1 MKILI
6 VLIIN
11 FILALITY
19 MIVLLDSNVPLKD
32 YIKSFKK
39 DIKYVL
45 LIYMTFN
52 VGYLIQNI
60 CRGGLI
66 YGKWNKSWRIR

>member
-11 FILALITY
+11 FILTLLTY
-19 MIVLLDSNVPLKD
+19 MIVLLDSDVPLKN

-39 DIKYVL
+39 DIKYVI
-45 LIYMTFN
+45 LIYMTLNF
-52 VGYLIQNI
+52 GYLIQNI
-60 CRGGLI
+60 CGGGLI
-66 YGKWNKSWRIR
+66 YGK

>member
-11 FILALITY
+11 FILTLFSY
-19 MIVLLDSNVPLKD
+19 MIVLLDSDVPLKN
-32 YIKSFKK
+32 YMKLLKK
-39 DIKYVL
+39 DMKYVI

-52 VGYLIQNI
+52 FGYLIQNI
-60 CRGGLI
+60 CGGGLI
-66 YGKWNKSWRIR
+66 YEN

>member
-11 FILALITY
+11 FILTLFTY

-32 YIKSFKK
+32 YMKSLKQ
-39 DIKYVL
+39 DIKYII

-52 VGYLIQNI
+52 LGYLIQNI
-60 CRGGLI
+60 CKGGLI
-66 YGKWNKSWRIR
+66 YGK

>member
-1 MKILI
+1 MEILI

-11 FILALITY
+11 FILTLLTY
-19 MIVLLDSNVPLKD
+19 MIVLLDSDVPLKN
-32 YIKSFKK
+32 YMKSFKN
-39 DIKYVL
+39 DIKYVI

-52 VGYLIQNI
+52 FGYLIQNI

-66 YGKWNKSWRIR
+66 YGK

>member
-11 FILALITY
+11 FILTLFTY
-19 MIVLLDSNVPLKD
+19 MVVLLDSNIPLKD
-32 YIKSFKK
+32 YMKSLKK
-39 DIKYVL
+39 DIKYVI

-52 VGYLIQNI
+52 FGYLIQNI
-60 CRGGLI
+60 CGGGLI
-66 YGKWNKSWRIR
+66 YGK